1 MVPPVTPDTVASA
14 AGTVVLIV
22 VAELTAVAPAVAEI
36 VEVEVEVIAEVAVE
50 VEEVVTDQRFVPR
63 RTKNS
68 CDFYRSAAYEFY
80 PLKVWCFR
88 LTPKFRRLRKCR
100 RYRRLKEKRTL
111 TTTAPPM
118 L

>member
-68 CDFYRSAAYEFY
+68 CGFL
-80 PLKVWCFR
+80 PFR
-88 LTPKFRRLRKCR
+88 GVRIL
-100 RYRRLKEKRTL
+100 
-111 TTTAPPM
+111 PPEVVV
-118 L
+118 LQTDAQVSSSS